1 MLSLTFKSRNAV
13 MMLVLLLT
21 GLMLSSCTPVRAWER
36 GYLAKREMAWEPDG
50 LGATLDQHVF
60 FSKEASSG
68 GNSAA
73 GGGCGCN

>member
-1 MLSLTFKSRNAV
+1 LLQLRTV
-13 MMLVLLLT
+13 LILLL
-21 GLMLSSCTPVRAWER
+21 GAASLSACTQVRPWER
-36 GYLAKREMAWEPDG
+36 GYLARDEMAWNTDG
-50 LGATLDQHVF
+50 LESALNEHIF

>member
-1 MLSLTFKSRNAV
+1 MTLTSRKITLILILPV
-13 MMLVLLLT
+13 LGLLLA
-21 GLMLSSCTPVRAWER
+21 SCTPVRAWER

-50 LGATLDQHVF
+50 LKSALDKHVF

>member
-1 MLSLTFKSRNAV
+1 MALTSRKIALILILPVLSL
-13 MMLVLLLT
+13 LLA
-21 GLMLSSCTPVRAWER
+21 SCTPVRAWER

-50 LGATLDQHVF
+50 LKSALDKHVF

>member
-1 MLSLTFKSRNAV
+1 MVVFRHKLTSALAIL
-13 MMLVLLLT
+13 LV
-21 GLMLSSCTPVRAWER
+21 GLMLASCTPVRAWER
-36 GYLAKREMAWEPDG
+36 GHLAKREMAWEPDG
-50 LGATLDQHVF
+50 LKSALDRHVF

>member
-1 MLSLTFKSRNAV
+1 MRQLRTT
-13 MMLVLLLT
+13 LLLSICS
-21 GLMLSSCTPVRAWER
+21 LLLASCADVRAWER
-36 GYLAKREMAWEPDG
+36 GYLARQEMAWDSDALESSLND
-50 LGATLDQHVF
+50 HIF

>member
-1 MLSLTFKSRNAV
+1 MGSRKGRLFILIGMLAC
-13 MMLVLLLT
+13 
-21 GLMLSSCTPVRAWER
+21 GLALSSCTPVRAWER

-50 LGATLDQHVF
+50 LKAALDQHVF

>member
-1 MLSLTFKSRNAV
+1 MLI
-13 MMLVLLLT
+13 
-21 GLMLSSCTPVRAWER
+21 SCADVRAWER
-36 GYLAKREMAWEPDG
+36 GYLAREEMAWDPDA
-50 LGATLDQHVF
+50 LESSLNDHIF

>member
-1 MLSLTFKSRNAV
+1 MPKSIRKLAYA
-13 MMLVLLLT
+13 LLIVLL
-21 GLMLSSCTPVRAWER
+21 GLSFSSCTPVRAWER

-50 LGATLDQHVF
+50 LKSALDKHVF

>member
-1 MLSLTFKSRNAV
+1 MIISTHKLGLL
-13 MMLVLLLT
+13 LVLMLL
-21 GLMLSSCTPVRAWER
+21 GLVLASCTPVRAWER

-50 LGATLDQHVF
+50 LESALDKHVF

>member
-1 MLSLTFKSRNAV
+1 MQTLRTA
-13 MMLVLLLT
+13 LLLAIAS
-21 GLMLSSCTPVRAWER
+21 LMLSSCADVRAWER
-36 GYLAKREMAWEPDG
+36 GYLARDEMAWDPDA
-50 LGATLDQHVF
+50 LESALNDHIF

>member
-1 MLSLTFKSRNAV
+1 MFRLR
-13 MMLVLLLT
+13 LLLLLLVSAVT
-21 GLMLSSCTPVRAWER
+21 FNACTPVRAWER
-36 GYLAKREMAWEPDG
+36 GHLARAEMAWDADKLESA
-50 LGATLDQHVF
+50 LNKHIF

>member
-1 MLSLTFKSRNAV
+1 MRLSIHKTALLLVLML
-13 MMLVLLLT
+13 LVLLLT
-21 GLMLSSCTPVRAWER
+21 SCTPVRAWER
-36 GYLAKREMAWEPDG
+36 GYLAKREMSWEPDG
-50 LGATLDQHVF
+50 LNSTLDKHVF

>member
-1 MLSLTFKSRNAV
+1 MNRTPIFVLCLLLLSLAA
-13 MMLVLLLT
+13 
-21 GLMLSSCTPVRAWER
+21 SSCTPVRAWER
-36 GYLAKREMAWEPDG
+36 GHLAKREMAWDPDG
-50 LGATLDQHVF
+50 LGASLDRHVF

>member
-1 MLSLTFKSRNAV
+1 MSR
-13 MMLVLLLT
+13 LRLLLLFLVSAT
-21 GLMLSSCTPVRAWER
+21 VLQACTPVRAWER
-36 GYLAKREMAWEPDG
+36 GHLSRAEMAWDADRLESA
-50 LGATLDQHVF
+50 LNKHIF